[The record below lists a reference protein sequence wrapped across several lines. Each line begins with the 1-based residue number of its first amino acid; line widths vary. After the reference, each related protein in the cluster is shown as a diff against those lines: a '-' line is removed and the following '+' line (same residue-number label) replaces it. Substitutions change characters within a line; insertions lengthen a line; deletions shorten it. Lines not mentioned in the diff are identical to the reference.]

1 METVSINFIA
11 VLLAAVSNMVIG
23 AVWYSPM
30 LFGKQWSSLM
40 GYKDKDIPKMQE
52 EAKTG
57 YAVMFIVSIISAYVM
72 AHFVQYLGISTVQE
86 AATFGFWI
94 WLGFVGAV
102 QVSDHVWNGKPMQL
116 LYINT
121 SYRLV
126 STIAMA
132 LILTMWV

>member
-1 METVSINFIA
+1 MMDVNWLA
-11 VLLAAVSNMVIG
+11 VLAAGVINMIIG
-23 AVWYSPM
+23 SLWYSPL
-30 LFGKQWSSLM
+30 LFLKPWMATLPKKEKENKNINMGKIY
-40 GYKDKDIPKMQE
+40 GI
-52 EAKTG
+52 
-57 YAVMFIVSIISAYVM
+57 MFVGALIMAYVM
-72 AHFVQYLGISTVQE
+72 AMFTKIANTTLLDTG
-86 AATFGFWI
+86 AMLGFWI